1 MFITNGCLANYI
13 LVYAVTHP
21 EEKVVH
27 KRCSII
33 LVETS
38 TPGYEATKIH
48 GKLGIRASDTAE
60 ISFNNVEVP
69 AENLIG
75 EEQRGFYQ
83 LMNFFNMTRN
93 HVAAQGVGVAQGA
106 LEMAIAHIKT
116 RKAFGGT
123 LSKLQGIQFKI
134 AEMATRIEAARSLYW
149 RSAYL
154 LDHGKVNPALI
165 SMAKWFAGE
174 TAVYVTNEALQL
186 HGGYGYIAEY
196 DVQRFYR
203 DAKIVEI
210 YEGSKEVEKAV
221 IAAELLKKVF

>member
-1 MFITNGCLANYI
+1 MIQAFGSEKHKKHYLPPLVTGDAIIGFAITEPDAGSDVTMVKTRAEKKGDTYIINGSKMFITNGCLANYI

-83 LMNFFNMTRN
+83 LMNFFNLTRN
-93 HVAAQGVGVAQGA
+93 HVAAQGVGVARG
-106 LEMAIAHIKT
+106 H
-116 RKAFGGT
+116 
-123 LSKLQGIQFKI
+123 
-134 AEMATRIEAARSLYW
+134 
-149 RSAYL
+149 
-154 LDHGKVNPALI
+154 
-165 SMAKWFAGE
+165 
-174 TAVYVTNEALQL
+174 
-186 HGGYGYIAEY
+186 
-196 DVQRFYR
+196 
-203 DAKIVEI
+203 
-210 YEGSKEVEKAV
+210 
-221 IAAELLKKVF
+221 LK